1 MIAKNNP
8 LNIRSG
14 AFTWKGQVGKSKGFC
29 EFDDVSSCVRA
40 WLYLVF
46 ISYPKALGNGYTLRS
61 FIDRYCPVGD
71 GSNNPEEYL
80 RFLFNNGN
88 FSPTCQ
94 VQVLGYTRLF
104 HLCALMCKL
113 ESGYHLIFSSF
124 DLGYKKYEDK

>member
-29 EFDDVSSCVRA
+29 VFDDVSSCVRA

-61 FIDRYCPVGD
+61 FIERYCPAGD
-71 GSNNPEEYL
+71 GSNNPDEYL
-80 RFLFNNGN
+80 RFLINEGN
-88 FSPTCQ
+88 FNSSTQ
-94 VQVLGYTRLF
+94 VQTLGYTRLF
-104 HLCALMCKL
+104 NLCACMCKL
-113 ESGYHLIFSSF
+113 ETGYDLSVPSF
-124 DLGYKKYEDK
+124 DLGYIKYDDK